1 MQTLEGQY
9 RSDVQ
14 IAIAVARWNQLV
26 TERLLAGALE
36 ALRRQGISQEQ
47 VTVVWCPGSFE
58 LPLVVKTLA
67 ESRSYDGIIALGCVI
82 RGETPHF
89 DYVASQAASGIMQAM
104 LETNTPCAFGVL
116 TTDTLDQA
124 LERAGG
130 KAGNKGAEAALTVL
144 EMVDVLSHLR
154 PHQ

>member
-144 EMVDVLSHLR
+144 EMVDVLSRLR
-154 PHQ
+154 QHQ

>member
-67 ESRSYDGIIALGCVI
+67 ESHAYDGIIALGCVI

-144 EMVDVLSHLR
+144 EMVDVLSRLR
-154 PHQ
+154 QHQ